1 VPATVTEASTAGHP
15 TLTLASSDGALDVT
29 FVPSVGMV
37 GASMRHDGTE
47 LLGQR
52 GGLAAYAQTG
62 ATFGIPLLHPWANR
76 LDGMRYVIDGRE
88 VLLDPAVSPL
98 HLDGNGLPI
107 HGLLAASP
115 YWEVLGATAGP
126 DAAVLTARL
135 DFGAHAELLAAFPFP
150 HVVVIEATVSGSAL
164 TVLTTVEATGD
175 VPVPISFGYHP
186 YLALPDVARDEI
198 LIGLPV
204 RRQDLLDDRGIQT
217 QKTKTVRP
225 GVRPLAGRA
234 FDDLYG
240 DLSSPA
246 DFTLEGGG
254 RVVAVH
260 FAEGYPVAQVYAPPG
275 EPFICFEPMTAP
287 TNALVTGAGV
297 AAVRSGDRF
306 SARFSITVSAA

>member
-1 VPATVTEASTAGHP
+1 MPATVTESSTAGHP
-15 TLTLASSDGALDVT
+15 TLTLASADGAFDVT
-29 FVPSVGMV
+29 FAPSVGMV
-37 GASMRHDGTE
+37 ACSMRHHGAE

-52 GGLAAYAQTG
+52 GGLAAYAQAG
-62 ATFGIPLLHPWANR
+62 STFGIPLLHPWANR
-76 LDGMRYVIDGRE
+76 LDGMRYEIEGRE
-88 VLLDPAVSPL
+88 VVLDPAVSPL

-115 YWEVLGATAGP
+115 YWEAIGATEGS
-126 DAAVLTARL
+126 DTAVLTARL

-150 HVVVIEATVSGSAL
+150 HVVVIRATVSGSTL
-164 TVLTTVEATGD
+164 TVVTTVEATGEL
-175 VPVPISFGYHP
+175 PVPISFGYHP
-186 YLALPDVARDEI
+186 YLALPDVARDEM

-217 QKTKTVRP
+217 QKTRTVRP
-225 GVRPLAGRA
+225 GVRPLADRT

-246 DFTLEGGG
+246 AFTLEGGG
-254 RVVAVH
+254 RAVAVH
-260 FAEGYPVAQVYAPPG
+260 FAEGYPFAQVYAPPG

-297 AAVRSGDRF
+297 AAVRPGDRF
-306 SARFSITVSAA
+306 LARFSITASTA